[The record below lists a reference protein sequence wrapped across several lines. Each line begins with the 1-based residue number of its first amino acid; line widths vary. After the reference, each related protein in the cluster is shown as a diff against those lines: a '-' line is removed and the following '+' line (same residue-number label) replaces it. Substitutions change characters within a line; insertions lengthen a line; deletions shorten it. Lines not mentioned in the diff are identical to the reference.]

1 MGVHTSC
8 TYPVGVMATGLV
20 RDSAPLCKGS
30 CLREVTEGLFL
41 GSVTIPPVPFG
52 TTSLYTREAKLER
65 HGCARILRPAHTFSA
80 QKSFFFQKNL
90 DNGKRACYNILRFA
104 AMAQS
109 VEHIIGNDEVTSSI
123 LVSSSKSTRRPR
135 VLFLRLRCRLTFDGN
150 TAENLCFLPIYFPT
164 RLCYNLN
171 RTDFLFLSENNLLD
185 TGEVTMRKHLCGLV
199 IILLL
204 CAALFALPAA
214 AADVAKNERTGTLY
228 DALDDALSE
237 ADSGDIITLLA
248 NAELLDIDDGGSYTY
263 VPLTVEMNGHGI
275 SGMLTATDD
284 LKLNNGWF

>member
-1 MGVHTSC
+1 
-8 TYPVGVMATGLV
+8 
-20 RDSAPLCKGS
+20 
-30 CLREVTEGLFL
+30 
-41 GSVTIPPVPFG
+41 
-52 TTSLYTREAKLER
+52 
-65 HGCARILRPAHTFSA
+65 
-80 QKSFFFQKNL
+80 
-90 DNGKRACYNILRFA
+90 
-104 AMAQS
+104 
-109 VEHIIGNDEVTSSI
+109 
-123 LVSSSKSTRRPR
+123 
-135 VLFLRLRCRLTFDGN
+135 
-150 TAENLCFLPIYFPT
+150 
-164 RLCYNLN
+164 
-171 RTDFLFLSENNLLD
+171 
-185 TGEVTMRKHLCGLV
+185 MRKHLCGLV

-284 LKLNNGWF
+284 LKLNNGWFYGLDRKSVV